1 MKTCRFLSRP
11 KKWRSNTGRLSIPH
25 EMILI
30 KTTSQQPFADV
41 LQNRCSKKFSNIHTE
56 TLLLESVFNKVAVLM
71 SATLLKR
78 DSSTGAF
85 QGILRN
91 FKEQPEIRTTTT
103 NNNQLQIKDNNQFAN
118 YKQQTTTTNLQL
130 PNNYR

>member
-1 MKTCRFLSRP
+1 
-11 KKWRSNTGRLSIPH
+11 
-25 EMILI
+25 
-30 KTTSQQPFADV
+30 
-41 LQNRCSKKFSNIHTE
+41 
-56 TLLLESVFNKVAVLM
+56 M

-85 QGILRN
+85 QGRLRN
-91 FKEQPEIRTTTT
+91 FKEQPELRTTTT

-118 YKQQTTTTNLQL
+118 YKQQTTTTSLQL